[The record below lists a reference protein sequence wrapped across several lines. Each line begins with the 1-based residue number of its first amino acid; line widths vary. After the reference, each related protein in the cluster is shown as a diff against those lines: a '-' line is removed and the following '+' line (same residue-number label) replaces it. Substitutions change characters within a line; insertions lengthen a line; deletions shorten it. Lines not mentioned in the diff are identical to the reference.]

1 MPVLSVHNLK
11 MTYIE
16 RNLFTDVSFNIEE
29 RDKVGFIGANGVG
42 KTTIFRIIDGE
53 VSPTGGSVS
62 ISKDTRVGYMQ
73 QHACTHPQ
81 RGIYDEVLSIFDY
94 LEEMQSEIDALS
106 TQIENGEGDLDKAV
120 TRQTQL
126 IDEYERQGGLTYKSR
141 AKSALM
147 GLGFKEEEFSK
158 PTGTLSGGQMS
169 KLSLCKLLLSK
180 ANFLLLDEPTN
191 HLDIEAVTWL
201 EGFLRDFKGE
211 AIIISHDR
219 FFLDA
224 VTNKTI
230 ELEHNKIT
238 TYEGNYS
245 TFIKK
250 KEHEQEAIRNK
261 YQNDM
266 REIKRVEGIIEQQKR
281 WNREKNL
288 VTARSKQHQV
298 DKIKE
303 QLVTPDSELETL
315 SFALEPKRE
324 SGQDVLMC
332 YDLEKSFDG
341 KKIFSNLSMHIKKG
355 ERVFVIGPNGCGKS
369 TLFKLLTSQHEPDEG
384 AIRFGA
390 KVDLSYFD
398 QMQNDLDLSKS
409 ALDEVYDEYPSMD
422 LTQVRTVLG
431 SFMFKGDDV
440 FKQLSRM
447 SGGERA
453 RVSLL
458 KLMLKQGNLL
468 LLDEPTNHLDTSS
481 REALEKTLLNY
492 GGTMLIISHDRYF
505 INKLATR
512 ILYMNEDGFT
522 EHLGNYDDY
531 LFRIQNT
538 ESENEAVSTVV
549 ESKPKLN
556 DYQLQKQLQSEMR
569 KRKTQLAK
577 CENRIAELEEEIDSL
592 HTQMNDESV
601 MSDYEK
607 LSEITSLLESNQ
619 TELDEL
625 YEKWEELS
633 SQVE

>member
-1 MPVLSVHNLK
+1 MPVLSVHNLT

-16 RNLFTDVSFNIEE
+16 QNLFTDVSFNVEPH
-29 RDKVGFIGANGVG
+29 DKIGFIGANGVG
-42 KTTIFRIIDGE
+42 KTTIFRIINGDVNP
-53 VSPTGGSVS
+53 VSGVVS
-62 ISKDTRVGYMQ
+62 ISKDTTVGYMQ
-73 QHACTHPQ
+73 QHACTHPD
-81 RGIYDEVLSIFDY
+81 RGIYDEVLTVFDY
-94 LEEMQSEIDALS
+94 LSKMQDEIDELS
-106 TQIENGEGDLDKAV
+106 LKIENNTEDLDELIS
-120 TRQTQL
+120 RQTSL
-126 IDEYERQGGLTYKSR
+126 IEEFERLGGLIYKSR
-141 AKSALM
+141 ARSALI
-147 GLGFKEEEFSK
+147 GLGFSEKDFDK
-158 PTGTLSGGQMS
+158 PTGTLSGGQLS
-169 KLSLCKLLLSK
+169 KLSLCKLLLSR
-180 ANFLLLDEPTN
+180 ANLLLLDEPTN
-191 HLDIEAVTWL
+191 HLDIEAVSWL

-211 AIIISHDR
+211 IILISHDR

-238 TYEGNYS
+238 TYSGNY
-245 TFIKK
+245 TAFIKK

-261 YQNDM
+261 YLNDM

-303 QLVTPDSELETL
+303 DLVVPDSELQTM
-315 SFALEPKRE
+315 SFKLEPKRE

-332 YDLEKSFDG
+332 YDLCKSFDN
-341 KKIFSNLSMHIKKG
+341 KKIFSDLSMHIKKG
-355 ERVFVIGPNGCGKS
+355 ERVFIIGPNGCGKS
-369 TLFKLLTSQHEPDEG
+369 TLFKLLTSQHEPDSG

-398 QMQNDLDLSKS
+398 QMQNDLDLSKT
-409 ALDEVYDEYPSMD
+409 ALDEVYDAYPQMN
-422 LTQVRTVLG
+422 LTEVRTVLG

-440 FKQLSRM
+440 FKQLSNM

-512 ILYMNEDGFT
+512 VLYMNNDGFS
-522 EHLGNYDDY
+522 EYLGNYDDY
-531 LFRIQNT
+531 LQRTQNAMIEEQRIA
-538 ESENEAVSTVV
+538 EKVKE
-549 ESKPKLN
+549 KPQLN
-556 DYQLQKQLQSEMR
+556 DYQLQKQLKAEER
-569 KRKTQLAK
+569 KRKTQLQK
-577 CENRIAELEEEIDSL
+577 CENLIAQLEEEIDELNSM
-592 HTQMNDESV
+592 MNDERV

-607 LSEITSLLESNQ
+607 LSEITASLENKQ
-619 TELDEL
+619 AELNTQYEL
-625 YEKWEELS
+625 WAELS
-633 SQVE
+633 TDAE

>member
-81 RGIYDEVLSIFDY
+81 RGIYDEVLSVFDY

-106 TQIENGEGDLDKAV
+106 TQIECGEGDIDKAV
-120 TRQTQL
+120 SRQTQL

-201 EGFLRDFKGE
+201 EGFLKDFKGE

-261 YQNDM
+261 YHNDM

-422 LTQVRTVLG
+422 LTQVRTALG

-522 EHLGNYDDY
+522 EYLGNYDDY

-538 ESENEAVSTVV
+538 ESEDVESSIVV

-569 KRKTQLAK
+569 KRKTQLTK
-577 CENRIAELEEEIDSL
+577 CENRIAELEGEIESL
-592 HTQMNDESV
+592 HTQMNNESV

-607 LSEITSLLESNQ
+607 LSEITALLESNQ
-619 TELDEL
+619 SELDEL

-633 SQVE
+633 TQVE

>member
-1 MPVLSVHNLK
+1 MPVLSVHNLT

-16 RNLFTDVSFNIEE
+16 HNLFTDVSFNIEE

-42 KTTIFRIIDGE
+42 KTTIFRIINGE
-53 VSPTGGSVS
+53 VSPTAGAVSV
-62 ISKDTRVGYMQ
+62 SKDTKVGYMQ

-94 LEEMQSEIDALS
+94 LEEMQNEIDLLS
-106 TQIENGEGDLDKAV
+106 QQIENGEGDIDKAIL
-120 TRQTQL
+120 RQTQL
-126 IDEYERQGGLTYKSR
+126 IEQYEREGGLTYKSR
-141 AKSALM
+141 SKAALL
-147 GLGFKEEEFSK
+147 GLGFKEEELTK

-180 ANFLLLDEPTN
+180 ANLLLLDEPTN
-191 HLDIEAVTWL
+191 HLDIQAVNWL

-211 AIIISHDR
+211 VIIISHDR

-261 YQNDM
+261 FINDM

-281 WNREKNL
+281 WGRERNFI
-288 VTARSKQHQV
+288 TAQSKQHQV

-315 SFALEPKRE
+315 SFTLEPKRE

-332 YDLEKSFDG
+332 YDLEKSFDE
-341 KKIFSNLSMHIKKG
+341 KRIFSNISMHIKKG
-355 ERVFVIGPNGCGKS
+355 ERVFIIGPNGCGKS
-369 TLFKLLTSQHEPDEG
+369 TLFKLLTSQHEPDAG

-390 KVDLSYFD
+390 KVDMSYFD
-398 QMQNDLDLSKS
+398 QMQNDLDLSKT
-409 ALDEVYDEYPSMD
+409 ALDEVYDAYPSMN

-512 ILYMNEDGFT
+512 VLYMNDDGFV
-522 EHLGNYDDY
+522 EYLGNYDNY
-531 LFRIQNT
+531 LERTQNAESVVDVTT
-538 ESENEAVSTVV
+538 EKAEI
-549 ESKPKLN
+549 KPKLN
-556 DYQLQKQLQSEMR
+556 DYQLQKQLKAEER

-577 CENRIAELEEEIDSL
+577 CENRIAELEEEIEKL
-592 HTQMNDESV
+592 NEMMNAESV

-607 LSEITSLLESNQ
+607 LAEITAKLEQNQ
-619 TELDEL
+619 AELDL
-625 YEKWEELS
+625 LFEEWATLS
-633 SQVE
+633 E

>member
-62 ISKDTRVGYMQ
+62 VSKDTRVGYMQ

-81 RGIYDEVLSIFDY
+81 RGIYDEVLSVFDY

-106 TQIENGEGDLDKAV
+106 TQIECGEGDIDKAV
-120 TRQTQL
+120 SRQTQL

-201 EGFLRDFKGE
+201 EGFLKDFKGE

-230 ELEHNKIT
+230 ELEHNKVT

-261 YQNDM
+261 YHNDM

-369 TLFKLLTSQHEPDEG
+369 TLFKLLTTQHEPDEG

-422 LTQVRTVLG
+422 LTQVRTALG

-522 EHLGNYDDY
+522 EYLGNYDDY

-538 ESENEAVSTVV
+538 ESEDVESSIVA

-569 KRKTQLAK
+569 KRKTQLTK
-577 CENRIAELEEEIDSL
+577 CENRIAELEEEIESL
-592 HTQMNDESV
+592 HTQMNNESV

-607 LSEITSLLESNQ
+607 LSEITALLESNLGK
-619 TELDEL
+619 LDEL

-633 SQVE
+633 TQVE

>member
-81 RGIYDEVLSIFDY
+81 RGIYDEVLSVFDY

-106 TQIENGEGDLDKAV
+106 TQIECGEGDIDKAV
-120 TRQTQL
+120 SRQTQL

-201 EGFLRDFKGE
+201 EGFLKDFKGE

-261 YQNDM
+261 YHNDM

-341 KKIFSNLSMHIKKG
+341 KKVFSNLSMHIKKG

-422 LTQVRTVLG
+422 LTQVRTALG

-522 EHLGNYDDY
+522 EYLGNYDDY

-538 ESENEAVSTVV
+538 ESEDIESSIVA

-569 KRKTQLAK
+569 KRKTQLTK
-577 CENRIAELEEEIDSL
+577 CENRIAELEEEIESL
-592 HTQMNDESV
+592 HTQMNNESV

-607 LSEITSLLESNQ
+607 LSEITALLESNQ
-619 TELDEL
+619 SELDEL

-633 SQVE
+633 TQVE